1 MEYRDTYNNWL
12 AAKAVGEQAEDIF
25 DNMFFRFFNYVGD
38 DPQYWPLDIDFASR
52 YYNGQLTAELKHDMT
67 AAKSG
72 RIYLEWTQYK
82 PSHNGQGCIQ
92 YSQATYLC
100 VAVPLK
106 PFPQLYVFRLADIR
120 QLCHD
125 GKLKKEWTQ
134 YGSCYWL
141 PISDIPTLGIEY
153 RQYHFNGKPH
163 FFEIF

>member
-12 AAKAVGEQAEDIF
+12 AAKAVGEQAETIYSTMFPAFENVSQDPKYWQVDVDFIF
-25 DNMFFRFFNYVGD
+25 
-38 DPQYWPLDIDFASR
+38 R
-52 YYNGQLTAELKHDMT
+52 YDRRYTAELKHDMT

-120 QLCHD
+120 QLCNE

-141 PISDIPTLGIEY
+141 PIADIPALGIDY